1 MLTEILIFILATI
14 IFIPVCWYIGYR
26 LLKSLGYQIVEI
38 NKDENDENND
48 NNDNYYSNLLDH

>member
-26 LLKSLGYQIVEI
+26 LLKSLGYKIIES
-38 NKDENDENND
+38 KLND
-48 NNDNYYSNLLDH
+48 N

>member
-48 NNDNYYSNLLDH
+48 NYYSNLLDH

>member
-14 IFIPVCWYIGYR
+14 IFVPVCWYIGYR

-38 NKDENDENND
+38 NKDENDKNND
-48 NNDNYYSNLLDH
+48 VYYTNLIDH

>member
-38 NKDENDENND
+38 NKDENND
-48 NNDNYYSNLLDH
+48 VNYTNLIGH

>member
-14 IFIPVCWYIGYR
+14 IFVPVCWYIGYR
-26 LLKSLGYQIVEI
+26 LLKSLGYTIV
-38 NKDENDENND
+38 KVDNDE